1 MNAEIDISQVTL
13 QTDRLMLRSW
23 KESDLEDFYEY
34 AKVDGVGQM
43 AGWLPHKDREESAKI
58 LQLFISEKKTFAIE
72 YDGKVIGSLGI
83 ELYDEKK
90 FPEFQEL
97 AGRELGFVLSRDYW
111 GRGIM
116 PEAVQRVLRY
126 LFDETGLDFLM
137 CGHYTENRQSKRVQE
152 KCGFRYYR
160 LTETETSYGEK
171 KECRVSVLYRAPG
184 NAKNAGKDE
193 KRL

>member
-13 QTDRLMLRSW
+13 QTDRLILRSW

-97 AGRELGFVLSRDYW
+97 ADGNWALCCPGITGEEGSCRRRFRECS
-111 GRGIM
+111 GICSM
-116 PEAVQRVLRY
+116 R
-126 LFDETGLDFLM
+126 
-137 CGHYTENRQSKRVQE
+137 
-152 KCGFRYYR
+152 
-160 LTETETSYGEK
+160 
-171 KECRVSVLYRAPG
+171 PG
-184 NAKNAGKDE
+184 WIS
-193 KRL
+193 